1 MSKYLLNSHIS
12 HIIAMIYLRY
22 ISLTYLFCFAHFNLL
37 LIFPSS
43 THFSWPKLDNT
54 EGPRSPEVC
63 FFNHTGCT
71 EFLYWMKLAGFYW
84 LRIIHSIL
92 RKFTPK
98 FLLTKLHE
106 WFSLTSKVRAMM
118 LTWTFVNNRIYKDIL
133 YLCHDSGVE
142 SFQMEHELI
151 LFSFWD

>member
-1 MSKYLLNSHIS
+1 M
-12 HIIAMIYLRY
+12 
-22 ISLTYLFCFAHFNLL
+22 
-37 LIFPSS
+37 IFPSS
-43 THFSWPKLDNT
+43 THFSWPRLDNT
-54 EGPRSPEVC
+54 EGPRSPKVR

-133 YLCHDSGVE
+133 YLCSWIISNGTWINP
-142 SFQMEHELI
+142 FFI
-151 LFSFWD
+151 LGLKIWERISILVVWCSW